1 MRRYEMETARWIRHA
16 TMDDFDAIMSVYAY
30 ARKKMAET
38 GNPRQWGDKYP
49 LPERIQADIEG
60 GHTLLLVDDAAAMAD
75 PPQDPDYPEPELD
88 EHRGEHERI
97 IGVFALF
104 HDDDPDYRVID
115 GAWLD
120 DQPYTTIHRV
130 ASSGLAR
137 HAASDL
143 LNWSMRHFE
152 NVRADTGLKNYAM
165 QHILETHGF
174 TKCGNII
181 MPQNKDIDQV
191 RVAYQRHDSL
201 GSSVGKA
208 RSTVRQLVA
217 V

>member
-16 TMDDFDAIMSVYAY
+16 TMDDFEAIMSVYAY

-60 GHTLLLVDDAAAMAD
+60 GHTLLLVDDAAAAAN
-75 PPQDPDYPEPELD
+75 PPRDPDYPEPELD

-174 TKCGNII
+174 TRCGNII
-181 MPQNKDIDQV
+181 MPQNKDIDPV
-191 RVAYQRHDSL
+191 RVAYQHHDSL
-201 GSSVGKA
+201 GSSVGKVG
-208 RSTVRQLVA
+208 STVRQLVA